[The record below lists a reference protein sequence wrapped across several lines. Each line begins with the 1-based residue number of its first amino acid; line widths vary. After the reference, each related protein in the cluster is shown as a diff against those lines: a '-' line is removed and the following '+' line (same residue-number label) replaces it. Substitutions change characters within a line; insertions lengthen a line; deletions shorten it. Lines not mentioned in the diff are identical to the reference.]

1 MNFAYVVVLF
11 FGVLGLWALLAGV
24 PSLLLYHNKV
34 QARANTGKRYVR
46 FNAFKEQERVN
57 SSQYGKPG
65 GDIRVKKAVFTYEKN
80 GKGVMA
86 TADNLLFEDNL
97 YVTNGKI
104 YTIKLSPFNPHRCY
118 FPAYQ
123 LYRGCSIPA
132 KIYIFVM
139 RIIPKITGA
148 GFLAIAWY
156 TYTNF
161 ILK

>member
-1 MNFAYVVVLF
+1 MIEPMKKVSVVLLNKEKEEALKALRK
-11 FGVLGLWALLAGV
+11 VGLVHLE
-24 PSLLLYHNKV
+24 KV
-34 QARANTGKRYVR
+34 EGSSEKL
-46 FNAFKEQERVN
+46 NAFKEQERVN

-97 YVTNGKI
+97 YVNNGKI